1 MHATEALVRPKG
13 CVTGV
18 QNLGLPAEN
27 IWQNSKFG
35 KSESILAQNPAVESR
50 TARSVDASVCL
61 GSGLT
66 DEC

>member
-27 IWQNSKFG
+27 IWQNTKFG
-35 KSESILAQNPAVESR
+35 KGESILAQNPAVGR
-50 TARSVDASVCL
+50 V
-61 GSGLT
+61 GLPAGLRHGFV
-66 DEC
+66 